1 MKRSTELPTK
11 FHVQVAAAWSI
22 VSKLNHQFARGFA
35 PAFQTFTEG
44 AVMHLVPIAPFL
56 DEIQIGSRLRFGV
69 RGQDGSLLLAKG
81 FIVESQRIQDSLVN
95 RGVFVDMDE
104 FAEEAS
110 AVEVIPPTP
119 LQTFISTWGR
129 LHDHMDGF
137 LRAAPSTQVDPLR
150 IMECVSHVIS
160 LCDSSRDLLLFLILR
175 HDQTR
180 YKDYGVFHSLHVAA
194 TCGLIARRLKWS
206 EDDRHSLVGAA
217 LTMNM
222 AMTELQGQLATEG
235 QAPTDEQREHIHR
248 HPLESAARLRQIG
261 ITDGKWLAA
270 VEQHHETSTGSGY
283 PGQLKT
289 PTEMSQV
296 LRYID
301 MFIAK
306 LSARATRLAELPNVA
321 ARQLFTQ
328 NHGDPLAAVVIKEFG
343 IYPPGCY
350 VKLASGELA
359 IVTRG
364 GAHAHT
370 PVVAALTNADGH
382 TLEEPSRRDTSEPQH
397 AIEEIIGENLVF
409 IRPAWSRL
417 HALSFGHSDCP
428 VADMSRVAI

>member
-1 MKRSTELPTK
+1 
-11 FHVQVAAAWSI
+11 
-22 VSKLNHQFARGFA
+22 
-35 PAFQTFTEG
+35 
-44 AVMHLVPIAPFL
+44 MHLVPIAPFL
-56 DEIQIGSRLRFGV
+56 HEIQIGARLRFGV
-69 RGQDGSLLLAKG
+69 RGQDGSLLLARG

-104 FAEEAS
+104 FAVEES
-110 AVEVIPPTP
+110 AVEPTPQTP

-129 LHDHMDGF
+129 LHDHMDVF
-137 LRAAPSTQVDPLR
+137 LRSPATAVDPLR
-150 IMECVSHVIS
+150 IKECVSHVIS

-194 TCGLIARRLKWS
+194 TCGLIARRLKWN
-206 EDDRHSLVGAA
+206 EDDRHSLVGAG

-222 AMTELQGQLATEG
+222 SITELQGQLAMEG
-235 QAPTDEQREHIHR
+235 QPPTDEQRQHIHR
-248 HPLESAARLRQIG
+248 HPHESAAWLRQIG
-261 ITDGKWLAA
+261 ITDEKGLAA
-270 VEQHHETSTGSGY
+270 VEQHHETSTGGGY
-283 PGQLKT
+283 PAQLQT

-370 PVVAALTNADGH
+370 PVVAALTNSDGH
-382 TLEEPSRRDTSEPQH
+382 TLDEPSRRDTSELQH

-417 HALSFGHSDCP
+417 HALSFGHSESP
-428 VADMSRVAI
+428 VADLSRVAI

>member
-1 MKRSTELPTK
+1 MR
-11 FHVQVAAAWSI
+11 
-22 VSKLNHQFARGFA
+22 
-35 PAFQTFTEG
+35 
-44 AVMHLVPIAPFL
+44 LVPIATVAR
-56 DEIQIGSRLRFGV
+56 EIQVGMPLRFGV
-69 RGQDGSLLLAKG
+69 RDQDGGLLLAKG
-81 FIVESQRIQDSLVN
+81 FMVQSERTRDGLLA
-95 RGVFVDMDE
+95 RGAFVDMDE
-104 FAEEAS
+104 LEVTAS
-110 AVEVIPPTP
+110 TFEPPSETP
-119 LQTFISTWGR
+119 LQTFTSTWDR
-129 LHDHMDGF
+129 LQNSMGGF
-137 LRAAPSTQVDPLR
+137 LRSTPTQIDAMR

-206 EDDRHSLVGAA
+206 EEDRHSLVGAG

-222 AMTELQGQLATEG
+222 SITELQGGLAIQRRPLT
-235 QAPTDEQREHIHR
+235 QEQRQHIHR
-248 HPLESAARLRQIG
+248 HPLEAVALLRQLG
-261 ITDGKWLAA
+261 ITDEKWLAA

-283 PGQLKT
+283 PAQLQT

-306 LSARATRLAELPNVA
+306 LSARATRLAQLPDVA
-321 ARQLFTQ
+321 ARRLFTQ
-328 NHGDPLAAVVIKEFG
+328 NQGEPLAAVVIKEFG

-370 PVVAALTNADGH
+370 PVVAALTNSEGYG
-382 TLEEPSRRDTSEPQH
+382 LVEPSRRDTSKPEH
-397 AIEEIIGENLVF
+397 AIKEIVGESEVF
-409 IRPAWSRL
+409 VRPSWSRL
-417 HALSFGHSDCP
+417 HALSFGHSERP
-428 VADMSRVAI
+428 IADMSRVAI